1 MLPEGQKLDALMTD
15 ALFDPTAMAAV
26 LRDISNRT
34 ASLGAQIIST
44 RPDLNIQ
51 NSQIEGEFNEH
62 LLGLETEYWDI
73 NPSAR
78 AIPSMTAL
86 RSIRDH
92 DVIEKD
98 AIAKDTAYQELLIPC
113 GMGHFTG
120 VIVEKTP
127 ESVVAL
133 AVHRPIG
140 DEAFSDDEA
149 SIIEHIAQRFV
160 PLLQL
165 GRMLEA
171 REHQVAIAAHSQDA
185 LVAVVDDAGRLK
197 DCSEAFSSLIVDGV
211 VRQDIHGKLA
221 LRSPDHAFTRLSPD
235 GKGKTFP
242 VYGQEG
248 NLAFAGR
255 LIPVPTS
262 GFSFWGPRHVLS
274 LAPTSNRSSL
284 NFELL
289 RSIFGLTRAES
300 DVACALA
307 SGLSLE
313 EISRQRGTSVHTSRS
328 MLKSLFQKT
337 DCHRQT
343 DLVRLL
349 ISLSH

>member
-1 MLPEGQKLDALMTD
+1 MLPDGQKLDALMTD

-26 LRDISNRT
+26 LREISRCT
-34 ASLGAQIIST
+34 SSPGAQIIST

-62 LLGLETEYWDI
+62 LFALETDYWDI
-73 NPSAR
+73 NPRAR
-78 AIPSMTAL
+78 AIPSMTPL
-86 RSIRDH
+86 RSIRDR
-92 DVIEKD
+92 DVIQRD
-98 AIAKDTAYQELLIPC
+98 AIAKDTTYQELLIPC
-113 GMGHFTG
+113 GMGHFSG
-120 VIVEKTP
+120 VIVEKAP
-127 ESVVAL
+127 ESIVAL
-133 AVHRPIG
+133 AVHRPIE

-149 SIIEHIAQRFV
+149 SMLELIAQRFV

-165 GRMLEA
+165 GRMLEM
-171 REHQVAIAAHSQDA
+171 REHQVAIAAHPEGA
-185 LVAVVDDAGRLK
+185 LVAILDDGGRLK
-197 DCSEAFSSLIVDGV
+197 DCSDAFSRLISEGT

-221 LRSPDHAFTRLSPD
+221 LRTPDRTFSWLRPNQ
-235 GKGKTFP
+235 KGQTFP
-242 VYGQEG
+242 VYLQNGT
-248 NLAFAGR
+248 LAFAGR

-274 LAPTSNRSSL
+274 LTPTSNRSSL
-284 NFELL
+284 NFEFLG
-289 RSIFGLTRAES
+289 SIFGLTRAES
-300 DVACALA
+300 EVASALA
-307 SGLSLE
+307 SGWSLE